1 MTLGIIGLAI
11 SVALTYMIYPR
22 FIEMLQGSDLKQQ
35 VSEYALDEFKNKKQ
49 TPTFGGLIFVVV
61 PIAVSL
67 VLNGLKFS
75 SDILILTFVFA
86 SFALVGLLDD
96 YKIVKEGKNDGISP
110 KVKMGS
116 QLLLSLAFYA
126 MYMAYGG
133 DTIVGVPFM
142 KEGIDIGLLYI
153 PFVMFL
159 LSGTSNAVNLTD
171 GMDGLA
177 GGTVLIAFIP
187 FTWFAFQAGRLDMV
201 LFLMCL
207 IGSLIGF
214 LIYNRKPAQIF
225 MGDVG
230 SLPLGALLAVV
241 SILLSKEILLAVIGF
256 VFVFETVC
264 VIIQRVS
271 WKVRKKRV
279 FRYTP
284 IHYSFTLAGWKEQDV
299 VNLFYIMGLIVMVI
313 GLAMSAIV

>member
-1 MTLGIIGLAI
+1 MTLGMIGFAI
-11 SVALTYMIYPR
+11 ALGVSIFVYPR
-22 FIEMLQGSDLKQQ
+22 FIELLTNSDLKQQ
-35 VSEYALDEFKNKKQ
+35 VSEYALDEFKDKKQ

-61 PIAVSL
+61 PIAVTL
-67 VLNGLKFS
+67 ILNGLKFS
-75 SDILILTFVFA
+75 QDILLLIFVFA
-86 SFALVGLLDD
+86 SYAIIGLVDD
-96 YKIVKEGKNDGISP
+96 YKIVKEGKNDGIKP
-110 KVKMGS
+110 ATKMIA
-116 QLLLSLAFYA
+116 QLVLAVSFYTI
-126 MYMAYGG
+126 YRFYGG
-133 DTIVGVPFM
+133 DTVLMIPFV
-142 KEGIDIGLLYI
+142 KTGIDIGLFYI

-159 LSGTSNAVNLTD
+159 LAGTSNAVNLTD

-177 GGTVLIAFIP
+177 SGTVLIALIP
-187 FTWFAFQAGRLDMV
+187 FAWFALQSARLEIF
-201 LFLMCL
+201 LFILSVM
-207 IGSLIGF
+207 GSLLGF

-230 SLPLGALLAVV
+230 SLPLGALLAAV

-271 WKVRKKRV
+271 WKIRKKRV

-299 VNLFYIMGLIVMVI
+299 VNLFYIIGLVVMVI
-313 GLAMSAIV
+313 GLAVSALI